1 VRHTPGMPPADQ
13 SLRSVLDAL
22 EDAGELRR
30 IPEPVSLR
38 YELSAMLAA
47 SDGGPALL
55 FKSVDGSQMPVVGNL
70 LVSRERIAAAL
81 GTTVAGLQ
89 ERMLGALAAPVA
101 PLEVAEAPC
110 QQVVVDDPD
119 LGRLPVPWFFEH
131 ETGPYVTAGAIV
143 ARGVGGSDRG
153 AANLSIA
160 RVKPLGGSRAMVGI
174 APNHHLAVLGR
185 RAAERGE
192 TLPIAVTIGNHPAVL
207 LAACLYL
214 ELGDDELWHAGGLLG
229 EPVRVARTA
238 DGLAVPA
245 ECEIVLEGRLD
256 YGELVPEGLV
266 SEFHGMYEDY
276 GSSPV
281 VTFQRMT
288 MRRDAIYQ
296 AIEPGRHREHVLL
309 GGVAIAA
316 GLMAELRRVLPA
328 VRAVAVPEGGAGR
341 LSAVIALDRS
351 ARPGS
356 AQRAMFAVWASVS
369 LIRTVTVVDDDVD
382 PWDHEQVEWARTA
395 YARPDRDLLIVPGGA
410 ADRAEPLE
418 LHGRVAKLGI
428 DATRKQ
434 ADRADHRPAAPPAE
448 AVAAARRRLEN
459 DQAPAPSA
467 PHGSGSSNRT
477 PARSAANRAPS
488 SSPSTSP

>member
-1 VRHTPGMPPADQ
+1 MLDQ
-13 SLRSVLDAL
+13 SLRSVLAAF
-22 EDAGELRR
+22 EAAGQLRR
-30 IPEPVSLR
+30 ISEPVSLR

-55 FKSVDGSQMPVVGNL
+55 FESVDDLRMPVVGNL

-81 GTTVAGLQ
+81 GTTVAGIQ
-89 ERMLGALAAPVA
+89 ERMLQALAMPVA
-101 PLEVAEAPC
+101 PVEVTDAPC
-110 QQVVVDDPD
+110 QQVVVEHPD
-119 LGRLPVPWFFEH
+119 LAQLPVPWFFEH

-143 ARGVGGSDRG
+143 ARDSDRG

-160 RVKPLGGSRAMVGI
+160 RVKPLGGTRAMVGI

-214 ELGDDELWHAGGLLG
+214 DLGDDELWHAGGLLG
-229 EPVRVARTA
+229 EGVRIARTA
-238 DGLAVPA
+238 EGLAVPA

-256 YGELVPEGLV
+256 YGDMVQEGPV
-266 SEFHGMYEDY
+266 SEFHGMYEEY
-276 GSSPV
+276 GSGPV
-281 VTFQRMT
+281 VTFERLT
-288 MRRDAIYQ
+288 MRKDAIYQ
-296 AIEPGRHREHVLL
+296 AIEPGRHREHLLL

-316 GLMAELRRVLPA
+316 GLMMELRRVVSA

-341 LSAVIALDRS
+341 LSAVVALDPS

-356 AQRAMFAVWASVS
+356 EQRAMFAVWASVS
-369 LIRTVTVVDDDVD
+369 LIRTVTVVDADVD

-418 LHGRVAKLGI
+418 LRGRVAKLGI
-428 DATRKQ
+428 DATRKL
-434 ADRADHRPAAPPAE
+434 ADRADHRAAAPPGE
-448 AVAAARRRLEN
+448 AIAAARRRLDSIRGWEL
-459 DQAPAPSA
+459 
-467 PHGSGSSNRT
+467 
-477 PARSAANRAPS
+477 
-488 SSPSTSP
+488 

>member
-1 VRHTPGMPPADQ
+1 MSDQ
-13 SLRSVLDAL
+13 SLRSVLAAF
-22 EDAGELRR
+22 EAAGQLRR
-30 IPEPVSLR
+30 ISEPVSLR
-38 YELSAMLAA
+38 YELSAILAA

-55 FKSVDGSQMPVVGNL
+55 FESVDDLRMPVVGNL
-70 LVSRERIAAAL
+70 LVSRGRIAAAL
-81 GTTVAGLQ
+81 GTTVAGIQ
-89 ERMLGALAAPVA
+89 ERMLEALATPIAPV
-101 PLEVAEAPC
+101 EVADPPC
-110 QQVVVDDPD
+110 QEVVIDDPD

-143 ARGVGGSDRG
+143 ARDPDHG

-160 RVKPLGGSRAMVGI
+160 RVKPLGGARAMAGI

-192 TLPIAVTIGNHPAVL
+192 TLPVAVTIGNHPAVL

-214 ELGDDELWHAGGLLG
+214 DLGDDELWRAGGLLREG
-229 EPVRVARTA
+229 VRIARTA
-238 DGLAVPA
+238 EGLGVPA
-245 ECEIVLEGRLD
+245 ESEIVLEGRLD

-266 SEFHGMYEDY
+266 SEFHGMYEEY
-276 GSSPV
+276 GSGPV
-281 VTFQRMT
+281 VTFQRLT

-296 AIEPGRHREHVLL
+296 AIEPGRHREHLLL

-316 GLMAELRRVLPA
+316 GLMAELRRVVPA

-341 LSAVIALDRS
+341 LSAVVALDPS

-418 LHGRVAKLGI
+418 LRGRVAKLGI

-434 ADRADHRPAAPPAE
+434 ADRADHRSAAPPAD
-448 AVAAARRRLEN
+448 AIAAARQRLE
-459 DQAPAPSA
+459 SL
-467 PHGSGSSNRT
+467 R
-477 PARSAANRAPS
+477 
-488 SSPSTSP
+488 

>member
-1 VRHTPGMPPADQ
+1 MADQ
-13 SLRSVLDAL
+13 SLRSVLAAL
-22 EDAGELRR
+22 EDAGQLQR
-30 IPEPVSLR
+30 ISDPVSLR

-55 FKSVDGSQMPVVGNL
+55 FESVDGLPMPVVGNL
-70 LVSRERIAAAL
+70 FVSRERIAAAL
-81 GTTVAGLQ
+81 GTTVARIQ
-89 ERMLGALAAPVA
+89 ERMLAALAMPVA
-101 PLEVAEAPC
+101 PVEVAGAPC
-110 QQVVVDDPD
+110 QEITVDDPD
-119 LGRLPVPWFFEH
+119 LARLPVPWFFEH
-131 ETGPYVTAGAIV
+131 ETGPYLTAGAIV
-143 ARGVGGSDRG
+143 ARGVGGSDSG

-160 RVKPLGGSRAMVGI
+160 RVKPLGGARAMVGI

-185 RAAERGE
+185 RAAERE
-192 TLPIAVTIGNHPAVL
+192 QTLPIAVTIGNHPAVL

-214 ELGDDELWHAGGLLG
+214 DLGEDELWRAGGLLG

-256 YGELVPEGLV
+256 YRELVPEGPV
-266 SEFHGMYEDY
+266 SEFHGMYEEY

-281 VTFQRMT
+281 ATFQRLT

-296 AIEPGRHREHVLL
+296 AIEPGRHREHVVL

-316 GLMAELRRVLPA
+316 GLMAELRRVVPA

-341 LSAVIALDRS
+341 LSAVVALGPG

-369 LIRTVTVVDDDVD
+369 LIRTVTVVDEDVD

-418 LHGRVAKLGI
+418 RHGRVAKLGI
-428 DATRKQ
+428 DAIRKP
-434 ADRADHRPAAPPAE
+434 ADRSDHRDASPPAQ
-448 AVAAARRRLEN
+448 AMAAARRRLETL
-459 DQAPAPSA
+459 S
-467 PHGSGSSNRT
+467 
-477 PARSAANRAPS
+477 
-488 SSPSTSP
+488 

>member
-1 VRHTPGMPPADQ
+1 MSDQ
-13 SLRSVLDAL
+13 SLRSVLAAF

-30 IPEPVSLR
+30 ISEPVSSR

-55 FKSVDGSQMPVVGNL
+55 FESVDGLGMPVVGNL
-70 LVSRERIAAAL
+70 LVSRRRIAAAL
-81 GTTVAGLQ
+81 RTSVAGIQ
-89 ERMLGALAAPVA
+89 ERMLQALAAPIA
-101 PLEVAEAPC
+101 PVEVADAPC
-110 QQVVVDDPD
+110 QEVVVDDPD
-119 LGRLPVPWFFEH
+119 LARLPVPWFFEH

-143 ARGVGGSDRG
+143 ARGPDHGT
-153 AANLSIA
+153 ANLSIA
-160 RVKPLGGSRAMVGI
+160 RVKPLGGARAMAGI

-192 TLPIAVTIGNHPAVL
+192 TLPVAVTIGNHPAVM

-214 ELGDDELWHAGGLLG
+214 DLGDDELWHAGGLFG
-229 EPVRVARTA
+229 EGVRIGRTA
-238 DGLAVPA
+238 EGLAVPA
-245 ECEIVLEGRLD
+245 ESEIVLEGRLD
-256 YGELVPEGLV
+256 YRELVPEGLV

-288 MRRDAIYQ
+288 TRHDPIYQ
-296 AIEPGRHREHVLL
+296 AIEPGRHREHLLL

-316 GLMAELRRVLPA
+316 GLMAELVRVVPA
-328 VRAVAVPEGGAGR
+328 VRAVAMPEGGAGR
-341 LSAVIALDRS
+341 LSAVVALDPS

-369 LIRTVTVVDDDVD
+369 LIRTVTVVDADVD

-418 LHGRVAKLGI
+418 LRGRVAKLGI

-448 AVAAARRRLEN
+448 AIAAARQWLEPRR
-459 DQAPAPSA
+459 
-467 PHGSGSSNRT
+467 
-477 PARSAANRAPS
+477 
-488 SSPSTSP
+488 

>member
-1 VRHTPGMPPADQ
+1 MLDQ
-13 SLRSVLDAL
+13 SLRSVLAAF
-22 EDAGELRR
+22 EDAGQLRR
-30 IPEPVSLR
+30 ISEPVSSR

-55 FKSVDGSQMPVVGNL
+55 FESVDGLRMPVVGNV

-81 GTTVAGLQ
+81 GTTVARIQ
-89 ERMLGALAAPVA
+89 ERMLAALATPVA
-101 PLEVAEAPC
+101 PVEVGDAPC
-110 QQVVVDDPD
+110 QEMVVDDPD
-119 LGRLPVPWFFEH
+119 LARLPVPWFFEH

-143 ARGVGGSDRG
+143 ARDPDRD

-160 RVKPLGGSRAMVGI
+160 RVKPLGGARAMVGI

-214 ELGDDELWHAGGLLG
+214 ELGDDELWHAGGLLREG
-229 EPVRVARTA
+229 VRIARTA
-238 DGLAVPA
+238 TGLAVPA

-256 YGELVPEGLV
+256 YGELVPEGPV
-266 SEFHGMYEDY
+266 SEFHGMYEEY

-281 VTFQRMT
+281 VTFERLT
-288 MRRDAIYQ
+288 MRHDAIYQ
-296 AIEPGRHREHVLL
+296 AIEPGRHREHLLL

-316 GLMAELRRVLPA
+316 GLMAELRRVVPT

-341 LSAVIALDRS
+341 LSAVVALDPG

-434 ADRADHRPAAPPAE
+434 ADRADHRPAAPPRE
-448 AVAAARRRLEN
+448 AIAAARRRL
-459 DQAPAPSA
+459 
-467 PHGSGSSNRT
+467 GSIR
-477 PARSAANRAPS
+477 
-488 SSPSTSP
+488 